1 MNETSLTLQQ
11 RQLPSLNWQKDW
23 QPAGLKTRLE
33 RDFPPLFKAGQGLR
47 NDERQHLEA
56 LIRATQSCLAIR
68 PSDEQMDGLLI
79 SLFNALQSPNK
90 SHGGKAVMNTF
101 RFTLDGV
108 AYPIL
113 RKGIGD
119 IIRGRA
125 NGLSRVFL
133 PTCAELMHYCDAI
146 TTQAYGCIAQ
156 AQRLLNAPE
165 AQPTQRISPE
175 RAQELKR
182 QMKLAVQA
190 KENEALV
197 AQP

>member
-23 QPAGLKTRLE
+23 QPAGLKMRLE

-68 PSDEQMDGLLI
+68 PSDEQMESLLI
-79 SLFNALQSPNK
+79 NLFSALQSPNK
-90 SHGGKAVMNTF
+90 SHGAKHLDTF
-101 RFTLDGV
+101 RFALNGV

-113 RKGIGD
+113 RKAIGD
-119 IIRGRA
+119 IIRGRV

-133 PTCAELMHYCDAI
+133 PTCAECMHYCDSL

-165 AQPTQRISPE
+165 ALPVERISPE
-175 RAQELKR
+175 RADELKR
-182 QMKLAVQA
+182 QLRLAVQE
-190 KENEALV
+190 KQEEAGLV
-197 AQP
+197 